1 MRSAETG
8 QALCDNKI
16 DSYFWLVGHPSALTQ
31 ETVSSCDAVLVEVSG
46 PEIDKL
52 VQDNPFYRY
61 ATIPGGIYKGTPN
74 DVKTF
79 GVGATFITSADVPAN
94 VVYEIAKAVLGSMSS
109 VSCILPSGISRLK
122 N

>member
-1 MRSAETG
+1 M
-8 QALCDNKI
+8 
-16 DSYFWLVGHPSALTQ
+16 
-31 ETVSSCDAVLVEVSG
+31 EVSG

-61 ATIPGGIYKGTPN
+61 ATIPGGMYKGTPN

-94 VVYEIAKAVLGSMSS
+94 VVYEIAKAVLGN
-109 VSCILPSGISRLK
+109 LDAFRKLHPAFRHLK
-122 N
+122 AEEMIKDSLTAPLHPGAVKAYKELGLMK